1 VRVAGVKSLVLVA
14 VVLVVVV
21 VWGGYEL
28 FFHNHVGHI
37 LSVVGTA
44 QPTVPSAVETPH

>member
-1 VRVAGVKSLVLVA
+1 VKALGLAGLILVLAVA
-14 VVLVVVV
+14 

-37 LSVVGTA
+37 LSVVGTP
-44 QPTVPSAVETPH
+44 QPTIPGTVETPH